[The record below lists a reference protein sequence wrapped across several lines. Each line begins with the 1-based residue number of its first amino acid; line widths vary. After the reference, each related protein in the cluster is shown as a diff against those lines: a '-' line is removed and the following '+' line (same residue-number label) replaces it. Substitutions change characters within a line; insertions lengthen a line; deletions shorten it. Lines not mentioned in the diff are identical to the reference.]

1 MELKITRIGNSMGLI
16 LPRELLNRL
25 DLDRGDALFV
35 TQTPTGF
42 VITPFDPVF
51 AEQMEAAREI
61 LRKRRNVVNELDR
74 NTP

>member
-25 DLDRGDALFV
+25 DLDKGDSLFV
-35 TQTPTGF
+35 TQTPSGF
-42 VITPFDPVF
+42 VITPFDPAF

-74 NTP
+74 STS